1 MALIKGYKYT
11 TKAEAKA
18 AVKACNDYY
27 LPNVKD
33 TTKNWAMYKTKIN
46 GVTFFYIEYH
56 PSLNEV
62 LGEPTEIEIN
72 QEII

>member
-1 MALIKGYKYT
+1 MAVIKGYKYT
-11 TKAEAKA
+11 TEPKAKA

-33 TTKNWAMYKTKIN
+33 TTLNWAMYKTKIN
-46 GVTFFYIEYH
+46 GVTLFYIEHH

-62 LGEPTEIEIN
+62 LGEPTEFN
-72 QEII
+72 III